1 MLAHCTVSLTL
12 LCIFTTETLYFPHP
26 SDCLQLA
33 KVHQLNQMYI
43 WCNRKYIDTTE
54 IHGKAQQSTY
64 CVTAPLI
71 PAAHTH
77 LCLNGN
83 VMCCQQQKLGIETG
97 KGTPIEKLCTTR
109 EIGFSAAGRKMAH
122 TPIPNCFRIWPALP
136 CRCSC
141 ARSMT

>member
-97 KGTPIEKLCTTR
+97 KRVHRLK
-109 EIGFSAAGRKMAH
+109 
-122 TPIPNCFRIWPALP
+122 
-136 CRCSC
+136 SC
-141 ARSMT
+141 AQQGKLGLAQQAAKWLTHPYQTVSGSGQRCRAAAPVHVA